1 MATASRSTS
10 SRASSARSF
19 SWEHAPLSPVVLVQG
34 PEGLLVDRA
43 IEVLTTSARN
53 VDQNLE
59 RTVLNGASY
68 QNGTLLVHT
77 SPSLFGESRLIIV
90 DSAESATDALIA
102 DVISYVTANPA
113 PDVWLI
119 IAHRG
124 GVRGKKMLDAIKAS
138 GAPVVACEAIKK
150 DGDKVSFAA
159 AEFKRAGRRASAGA
173 VRALVE
179 ALGSD
184 LRELASACQQLI
196 GDVTGAIDEAVV
208 EKYYGGRVEATGFKV
223 ADAAVLGQTAQAI
236 SLLRH
241 ALATGADP
249 VPIVAALA
257 LKVRTLAKA
266 AALRS
271 GRSASELGLA
281 PWQADKARKE
291 LANWTPDGLAA
302 AINAVAQ
309 ADAEVKGAGRDPVY
323 AVERAV
329 LTICQSYGR

>member
-1 MATASRSTS
+1 MATATRSSS
-10 SRASSARSF
+10 SRATSARTL
-19 SWEHAPLSPVVLVQG
+19 SWEEAPLAPVLLIQG

-43 IEVLTTSARN
+43 IEVVTSSAR
-53 VDQNLE
+53 VADPEVE
-59 RTVLNGASY
+59 RTVLSGATY

-77 SPSLFGESRLIIV
+77 SPSLFGEARLVIV
-90 DSAESATDALIA
+90 DNAETATDALIT
-102 DVISYVTANPA
+102 DVIDYVSGGAA
-113 PDVWLI
+113 PDVWLV

-124 GVRGKKMLDAIKAS
+124 GVRGKKMLDTIKAS
-138 GAPVVACEAIKK
+138 GAAVVTCEAIKK
-150 DGDKVSFAA
+150 DGDKVTFAA
-159 AEFKRAGRRASAGA
+159 AEFKRAGRRATAGA

-196 GDVTGAIDEAVV
+196 GDVAGTIDEAIVD
-208 EKYYGGRVEATGFKV
+208 KYYGGRVEATGFKV
-223 ADAAVLGQTAQAI
+223 ADAAIAGQTAQAI

-257 LKVRTLAKA
+257 LKLRTLAKA

-271 GRSASELGLA
+271 GRTASELGMA
-281 PWQADKARKE
+281 PWQADRARKD
-291 LANWTPDGLAA
+291 LNNWTPDGLAV
-302 AINAVAQ
+302 AISAVAQ

-329 LTICQSYGR
+329 LTICQAYGR